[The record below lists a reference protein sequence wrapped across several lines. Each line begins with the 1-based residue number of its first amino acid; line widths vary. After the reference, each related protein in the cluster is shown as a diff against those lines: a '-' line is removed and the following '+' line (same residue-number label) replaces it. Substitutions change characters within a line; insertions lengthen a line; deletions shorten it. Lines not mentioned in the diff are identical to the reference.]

1 MPVVFCKPDALSGPR
16 RTVTRERAVALLT
29 ALAGMCSGT
38 GAGTLVPVPW
48 RSAAERAAVQVSERA
63 RTETPFQGAVRE
75 GGTASAQL
83 LKMVDALPAGV
94 VATSELLEL
103 SLGGLGFGVRSAHR
117 LVLGEVG
124 VDAVYA
130 GATTTTEYEP
140 VRARLL
146 EYLAAEEV
154 EVWDLEAGQAAC
166 VLQWWKTYVRHL
178 LLDRRPGEYLL
189 RNLVH
194 VCDGPDADYL
204 LGRVHGTGH

>member
-1 MPVVFCKPDALSGPR
+1 MPLVFCKPDALSGPH
-16 RTVTRERAVALLT
+16 RTMARERAVALLT

-38 GAGTLVPVPW
+38 GTSLVPGLW
-48 RSAAERAAVQVSERA
+48 RPPAERAAVQVSERA
-63 RTETPFQGAVRE
+63 RTEAAFQGTARE
-75 GGTASAQL
+75 GGTASARL
-83 LKMVDALPAGV
+83 LGV
-94 VATSELLEL
+94 VETLPFGVVETRELLEL
-103 SLGGLGFGVRSAHR
+103 SLAGLGFGIRSAHR
-117 LVLGEVG
+117 LVLGKAG

-130 GATTTTEYEP
+130 GATTTTEYEL

-146 EYLAAEEV
+146 EYLAADEV
-154 EVWDLEAGQAAC
+154 EVWDLDGGQAGC

-194 VCDGPDADYL
+194 VCEGPDAGYL